1 MRISKTRNF
10 LLLSACLVIIIGC
23 RKDEPVVEIPSP
35 ESVLPQLPESLFP
48 YSELEFPESWLTDPA
63 LQLFGGFGSD
73 LEVTDEGA
81 TLGRVLFYDPSLS
94 LDGTVSCATCHQQ
107 SHAFSDPVARSTGV
121 SGIPTHRNAMALFN
135 FRYQRRLFWDLR
147 TVGLENQVLQPI
159 EHPDEMAMDLTEL
172 PEKLGQR
179 EYYPALFEL
188 AFGDQQVTNER
199 IANALAQFLMC
210 FQSHASR
217 FDAGLENEFADF
229 TPSEEW
235 GRQIFFN
242 GQTRCNQCHSGKNL
256 FSTQPFVNGLEMDYA
271 ASGDGGI
278 GELSGD
284 PFDDGR
290 FKTVSLRNIG
300 LTAPYMHDGRFATLR
315 DVVDFYSDNIE
326 PHPFLDE
333 RLGVNGFGSPGQAPY
348 QLNLTE
354 EERVALV
361 DFMETFN
368 DTVMVHAE
376 WLSDPF

>member
-63 LQLFGGFGSD
+63 LQLFGGLGSD